1 MKHDNFDKFESMS
14 SNGIF
19 LGYASHSYAYRVLN
33 LETNRVMETCEVT
46 FNETMLCSSPVFD
59 CAGDRE
65 IGESIFV
72 EEDEEGADWGD
83 LEPTPPAAPV
93 EPATTTLAHG
103 PDPSSFMTWGPHEP
117 PP

>member
-1 MKHDNFDKFESMS
+1 MIILINSNPCLLMAYFLVMLLTLMHIVYLTLKLTELWRPVRSLSMKPCF
-14 SNGIF
+14 
-19 LGYASHSYAYRVLN
+19 
-33 LETNRVMETCEVT
+33 
-46 FNETMLCSSPVFD
+46 CSSPVFD

-103 PDPSSFMTWGPHEP
+103 PDPSSFMTWGPHELP
-117 PP
+117 P